1 MVKKGTRVLCLCLCG
16 LLWAGCLPA
25 AGRVLA
31 EPEPEKAAANTET
44 AAAAQTDYTAYLDSH
59 GGEQLTQAEPL
70 VLRPAAT
77 EEILSRHAARL
88 SEETGTLT
96 MTFEAAV
103 SGWYRPTVRYCPL
116 SEGAS
121 AELIVQFTLDGR
133 IPFSEAAAVRLS
145 RLFIDGES
153 RRDPSGNDL
162 RPEQLSVSD
171 WWETLLW
178 DDSGYHSEPYSLY
191 LEKGTHTL
199 GVTAAQG
206 ELALE
211 AVTLAPKEILPSYRE
226 VEAEYTEKGYA
237 PSGQMAEYEA
247 EKAGR
252 KSGSALYPDTDRAS
266 AATTPS
272 DPSYTRL
279 NVISSSEPGDW
290 LEWTVTVPADGLYQ
304 IGMRVMQ
311 DGNRGMV
318 STRRL
323 YVDGQVPFAEAE
335 YVEFPYAVSWYNY
348 VLGGDTPWLFY
359 LTAGEH
365 TLRLEV
371 TTGRFSAAL
380 RTLQDIVEELNLLC
394 RRITM
399 VTGLSPDIYRDYNYA
414 AELPD
419 LRERLETVRGRLT
432 AELTRLSAEMD
443 TSGSALSTVE
453 DLLRQVELFLK
464 NERRI
469 AADLNN
475 FRTNISTLGTQIL
488 EMTGQKL
495 TMDTLVLFSPELTM
509 RPASA
514 GFWAQLS
521 YDFSALIG
529 SFLIDY
535 NAVGGRGESGDSH
548 VTVWASTGRDQAN
561 ILRRLIDDFTSTS
574 GVGVHLSL
582 VGDSATLLQAT
593 LANKGPD
600 IALFVEK
607 TLPVNLA
614 ARGALEDLS
623 GYDGFDGI
631 TSRFYPSAMVPYV
644 FDGGTWALPCSQ
656 GFNVMFIRTDI
667 FAELGLS
674 VPQNWDELTKAQTV
688 IQRENMEVGVG
699 LNGTF
704 SLFET
709 LILQNGGQFYT
720 DDLSAVA
727 FDTPEVLDAFRC
739 WTGFYSEYGA
749 AVSYD
754 PFSYFRSGVMPL
766 LIADYTLYNQLAVAA
781 PEIRGLWTIAEI
793 PGTKRA
799 DGSFC
804 RAESATGT
812 AAILMKSTKDK
823 ASAFRFLDW
832 WTTEA
837 VQTRYSLD
845 LEAVMGPAARYN
857 SAVTAAVEALAWSRD
872 EYAVIRTQ
880 WESVWDIP
888 SIPSSY
894 YVSRN
899 LNNAFRRVV
908 FQTGNQWQVIE
919 HYAAAINKEIA
930 RKNRELGLSRE
941 GAST

>member
-1 MVKKGTRVLCLCLCG
+1 MVKKMTRGLCVCLCA

-25 AGRVLA
+25 AGRVKA
-31 EPEPEKAAANTET
+31 EPQSVQAAEQEKPQ
-44 AAAAQTDYTAYLDSH
+44 AAQSDYTAYLEAH
-59 GGEQLTQAEPL
+59 GGEKPSDAQPIT
-70 VLRPAAT
+70 LRPSVT
-77 EEILSRHAARL
+77 ETVEGRAAARL
-88 SEETGTLT
+88 NEGAAALTLT
-96 MTFEAAV
+96 FSVPEA
-103 SGWYRPTVRYCPL
+103 GWYRPTVSYCPL

-121 AELIVQFTLDGR
+121 TELITQWTLDGVV
-133 IPFSEAAAVRLS
+133 PFSEAAAVQLS
-145 RLFIDGES
+145 RVFVNGES
-153 RRDPSGNDL
+153 RRDGSGNDL
-162 RPEQLSVSD
+162 RPEQLAAAD
-171 WWETLLW
+171 WWESPLW
-178 DDSGYHSEPYSLY
+178 DDSGYHAEPFALY
-191 LEKGTHTL
+191 LEKGAHTL
-199 GVTAAQG
+199 SVAVTQG

-211 AVTLAPKEILPSYRE
+211 SVTLAPKETLPSYRE
-226 VEAEYTEKGYA
+226 VAAAYEEKGYA
-237 PSGQMAEYEA
+237 PSGQTVEYEA
-247 EKAGR
+247 EQAGR
-252 KSGSALYPDTDRAS
+252 KSGAALYPDTDRAS
-266 AATTPS
+266 AATSPA

-290 LEWTVTVPADGLYQ
+290 LEWTVSVPADGLYQ

-323 YVDGQVPFAEAE
+323 YVDGKVPFSEAE
-335 YVEFPYAVSWYNY
+335 YVEFPYAVGWYNY
-348 VLGGDTPWLFY
+348 VLGGDTPWQFY

-371 TTGRFSAAL
+371 TTGRFAAAL
-380 RTLQDIVEELNLLC
+380 RTLQDIVEELNQLC

-399 VTGLSPDIYRDYNYA
+399 VTGLSPDVYRDYNFS

-419 LRERLETVRGRLT
+419 LHERLLAVRDRLS
-432 AELTRLSAEMD
+432 AELSRLSAEMD
-443 TSGSALSTVE
+443 TSGSSLSTVE

-495 TMDTLVLFSPELTM
+495 TMDTLVLFSSKQTM
-509 RPASA
+509 RPAKA
-514 GFWAQLS
+514 GFFAQLS

-535 NAVGGRGESGDSH
+535 NAVGGDAEKDGGH

-561 ILRRLIDDFTSTS
+561 ILRRLIDDFTSES
-574 GVGVHLSL
+574 GIGVHLSL

-593 LANKGPD
+593 LAHKGPD

-623 GYDGFDGI
+623 AYDGYEQI
-631 TSRFYPSAMVPYV
+631 TSRFYPSAMVPYT
-644 FDGGTWALPCSQ
+644 FDGGVWALPCSQ

-667 FAELGLS
+667 FAELNLS
-674 VPQNWDELTKAQTV
+674 IPQTWDELTKAQTV

-699 LNGTF
+699 QNGTY

-727 FDTPEVLDAFRC
+727 FDTPEVLDAFRR
-739 WTGFYSEYGA
+739 WTGFYSEYDA

-754 PFSYFRSGVMPL
+754 AFSYFRSGVMPL

-781 PEIRGLWTIAEI
+781 PEIRGLWTIAQI
-793 PGTKRA
+793 PGTKRE
-799 DGSFC
+799 DGTLDRS
-804 RAESATGT
+804 ESATGT
-812 AAILMKSTKDK
+812 AAILMKSTEDK
-823 ASAFRFLDW
+823 RSAFAFLDW

-857 SAVTAAVEALAWSRD
+857 SAVSAAVGALSWSRE
-872 EYAVIRTQ
+872 EYQAIRTQ

-899 LNNAFRRVV
+899 LNNAFRSVV
-908 FQTGNQWQVIE
+908 FKTGNQWQIIE

-930 RKNRELGLSRE
+930 RKNRELGIARE
-941 GAST
+941 GASA